1 MSDSGKPMLAAPQL
15 VGLGAQEVAAQP
27 DVTLIFKAHQAFVW
41 RVLAHLGV
49 ARADLEDALQE
60 VFVVVHRRLA
70 DYREQDKIRAWLYA
84 IAARVA
90 RDYRRRVH
98 RRREQLSEA
107 PVERS
112 EAPSQVTDAV
122 NRQALVFAE
131 RLLESLPDKQRA
143 VFVLYEV
150 EQMPMVEVALAVGC
164 PLPTA
169 YARLRKARERVLA
182 QVARAQLRG
191 DAP

>member
-1 MSDSGKPMLAAPQL
+1 MFEAEKPMLVAPPM
-15 VGLGAQEVAAQP
+15 VGLTREVTAP
-27 DVTLIFKAHQAFVW
+27 LDVNTVFRAHHAFVW

-49 ARADLEDALQE
+49 APADQEDALQE

-90 RDYRRRVH
+90 RDFRRRVR
-98 RRREQLSEA
+98 RRREQLSDA
-107 PVERS
+107 PPERVS
-112 EAPSQVTDAV
+112 DASQVSDAA

-131 RLLESLPDKQRA
+131 RLLDSLPDKQRA
-143 VFVLYEV
+143 VFMLYEI
-150 EQMPMVEVALAVGC
+150 EQMPMTEVALAVAC

-191 DAP
+191 EVP

>member
-1 MSDSGKPMLAAPQL
+1 MLATPQL
-15 VGLGAQEVAAQP
+15 LDLTREGVVARP
-27 DVTLIFKAHQAFVW
+27 DVTAIFKVHHGFVW

-49 ARADLEDALQE
+49 IAAEQEDALQE
-60 VFVVVHRRLA
+60 VFVVVHRRLHE
-70 DYREQDKIRAWLYA
+70 YREQDKIRAWLYA

-98 RRREQLSEA
+98 RRREYLSDA
-107 PVERS
+107 PPETS
-112 EAPSQVTDAV
+112 QAPSQASDVA

-131 RLLESLPDKQRA
+131 RLLATLPDKQRA
-143 VFVLYEV
+143 VFLLYEV
-150 EQMPMVEVALAVGC
+150 EQMPMAEVAVAVGC

-182 QVARAQLRG
+182 QVSRAERRG
-191 DAP
+191 EAP